1 MIVPGWVSSKSSR
14 FAETALRNE
23 AHSASIG
30 SEWPIT
36 VDVAAPLN
44 GDSVRIAAVTTGSR
58 AEPSA
63 VAKKLR
69 MDRCASWPCASTSV
83 HDEDATKS
91 ASVLL
96 TLGIESCGTRGV
108 FLVFPDLMPIRGK
121 TVDPKC
127 YA

>member
-1 MIVPGWVSSKSSR
+1 
-14 FAETALRNE
+14 
-23 AHSASIG
+23 
-30 SEWPIT
+30 
-36 VDVAAPLN
+36 
-44 GDSVRIAAVTTGSR
+44 VTTGSR

-96 TLGIESCGTRGV
+96 TLEVETCGTRGV
-108 FLVFPDLMPIRGK
+108 FLVFPDLMPILGKLSTPNVMLDSLSDNHNNPATGAGSRGH
-121 TVDPKC
+121 DDGG
-127 YA
+127 